1 MFMVKIQEDHG
12 SAAFALQGII
22 PEGMKNSSPPL
33 IETAIKTMFLARDSV
48 MKMIVYLPI
57 PGIEPTIPDHL
68 KVLFRDMPDQAFYE
82 FHDGN
87 GFFDV
92 DIILVS
98 VVMERDKIAIVFI
111 NARSSYDWPAEIT
124 TDIFGYDLW
133 VTLIGLGVDIKPVFM
148 ISIAGCLNFFK
159 RRTEYLF
166 HLI

>member
-1 MFMVKIQEDHG
+1 MFMVKLQEDHG
-12 SAAFALQGII
+12 SATFALQGII

-82 FHDGN
+82 FHDRN

-98 VVMERDKIAIVFI
+98 VVMERDKVAIIFI
-111 NARSSYDWPAEIT
+111 NA
-124 TDIFGYDLW
+124 
-133 VTLIGLGVDIKPVFM
+133 
-148 ISIAGCLNFFK
+148 
-159 RRTEYLF
+159 
-166 HLI
+166 